1 MEKDSQFMQIKIN
14 NMGKYLKF
22 LLYVTVAAAFLAVS
36 SCATIFNGVKA
47 KVWLTND
54 NVHEPVNIVAD
65 NKSYSN
71 VMLPY
76 RVKVK
81 RGYKDSHITIT
92 SNNYEPYTMDI
103 EKVFNASYIANILC
117 PIGFVIDAATG
128 AMMKPEQKS
137 YYVNLVRRNRNMSTG
152 PVIVNNYIQQE
163 KEESGTGD
171 SSGIRVEDIIIR
183 WMLDSDPRGA
193 RVFWRVVS
201 SVPQEVKNTN
211 ELYLGTTPYEETRSF
226 NILGLTYDNAH
237 NVQIEIRMSR
247 DGYLDQVKRFNVR
260 QALDQQEISTFYD
273 LVPNE

>member
-1 MEKDSQFMQIKIN
+1 
-14 NMGKYLKF
+14 MGKYLKF